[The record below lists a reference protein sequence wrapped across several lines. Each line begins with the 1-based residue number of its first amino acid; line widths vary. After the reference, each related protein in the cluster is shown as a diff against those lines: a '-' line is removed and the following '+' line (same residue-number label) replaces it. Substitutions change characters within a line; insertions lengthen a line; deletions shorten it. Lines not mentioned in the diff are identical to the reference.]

1 MGKSKHPGLIG
12 KAVKDVN
19 RVKGEI
25 AKTNK
30 WLKSFSDACNSGSK
44 VAKALPKNFND
55 VLVEMQS
62 MVEVYVA
69 KAAEIA
75 AVEQREA
82 EARKAGDKAKMATLK
97 KKLAALEKE
106 ADKMRADYG
115 GMGDVLQA
123 LSGTMEAEL
132 TAIAGYLN
140 SYGDHA
146 QW

>member
-1 MGKSKHPGLIG
+1 MSP
-12 KAVKDVN
+12 
-19 RVKGEI
+19 RP
-25 AKTNK
+25 
-30 WLKSFSDACNSGSK
+30 LKSRPSNNGK
-44 VAKALPKNFND
+44 P
-55 VLVEMQS
+55 
-62 MVEVYVA
+62 
-69 KAAEIA
+69 
-75 AVEQREA
+75 RPG
-82 EARKAGDKAKMATLK
+82 RPATLK

>member
-1 MGKSKHPGLIG
+1 
-12 KAVKDVN
+12 
-19 RVKGEI
+19 
-25 AKTNK
+25 
-30 WLKSFSDACNSGSK
+30 
-44 VAKALPKNFND
+44 
-55 VLVEMQS
+55 
-62 MVEVYVA
+62 
-69 KAAEIA
+69 
-75 AVEQREA
+75 
-82 EARKAGDKAKMATLK
+82 MATLK